1 MVLDLKDFISESLYE
16 IVWGINN
23 AQERIA
29 EFGSTVESKL
39 TNDYHDVFFDIAL
52 TVIEEGTEPPCSRL
66 LVMGLSHL
74 GAGSFE
80 QMLSLVSRVKFS
92 VPLSYINGVKDKY
105 PSYLHLSA
113 H

>member
-1 MVLDLKDFISESLYE
+1 MELKNFISESLSQ
-16 IVWGINN
+16 IVVGIKD

-29 EFGSTVESKL
+29 EFDSKVESKL
-39 TNDYHDVFFDIAL
+39 TGDYHDVYFDIAL
-52 TVIEEGTEPPCSRL
+52 TVVEEETDPSCSRL

-74 GAGSFE
+74 GMGSFE

-92 VPLSYINGVKDKY
+92 VPLSYAQIAKDRY
-105 PSYLHLSA
+105 PTYLHFNT